1 MKLLCI
7 TDLHQSSAALE
18 RILADAATAAG
29 SPDLVLLGG
38 DITQFGPPEDAE
50 RLVRQAQA
58 AAVGTVPI
66 FGPAREASPRKWD
79 CPLPLTVLAVAGNCD
94 SPAIDR
100 RLVELGISLHG
111 RGLVRGD
118 VGIHGLSA
126 IPPWQRKM
134 YQFTEEE
141 LADALRAGYAQ
152 LAGAAHHVVLA
163 HVPPRGGKLDRTH
176 FFQHVGSKAL
186 RAFIEETQP
195 ELVVC
200 GHIHEGRGIEQLGR
214 TTVVNCG
221 AAFAGH
227 YALAEVGDKV
237 QVELRRA

>member
-1 MKLLCI
+1 MKLLCV

-18 RILADAATAAG
+18 RILADAAAAG
-29 SPDLVLLGG
+29 PIDLLLLGG
-38 DITQFGPPEDAE
+38 DITQFGPPEAAE

-58 AAVGTVPI
+58 AGAP
-66 FGPAREASPRKWD
+66 
-79 CPLPLTVLAVAGNCD
+79 VLAVAGNCD

-100 RLVELGISLHG
+100 RLVELGVSLHG
-111 RGLVRGD
+111 RGLICGD

-126 IPPWQRKM
+126 TPLWRSKM
-134 YQFTEEE
+134 HQFTEEE
-141 LADALRAGYAQ
+141 LAGDLRAGYAQ
-152 LAGAAHHVVLA
+152 VAGAAHHVVLA
-163 HVPPRGGKLDRTH
+163 HAPPHGGKLDRTH

-195 ELVVC
+195 ELVLC

-221 AAFAGH
+221 AAFAGY
-227 YALAEVGDKV
+227 YALAEVGGDVKV
-237 QVELRRA
+237 DLRRA

>member
-1 MKLLCI
+1 MKFLCI
-7 TDLHQSSAALE
+7 TDLHDSRAALE
-18 RILADAATAAG
+18 RILADAAAAG
-29 SPDLVLLGG
+29 PVDLVLLGG

-58 AAVGTVPI
+58 AGAP
-66 FGPAREASPRKWD
+66 
-79 CPLPLTVLAVAGNCD
+79 VLAVAGNCD

-126 IPPWQRKM
+126 IPPWQRNM
-134 YQFTEEE
+134 HQFTEEE

-152 LAGAAHHVVLA
+152 VAGAAHHVVLA
-163 HVPPRGGKLDRTH
+163 HVPPHGGKLDRTH

-186 RAFIEETQP
+186 RAFIEETHP

-200 GHIHEGRGIEQLGR
+200 GHIHEGRGIEHLGR

-221 AAFAGH
+221 AAFGGY
-227 YALAEVGDKV
+227 YALAEVGEAV
-237 QVELRRA
+237 TVELRRA